1 MSAEDPR
8 WREVPVLRAFHD
20 QWWRARGAAFGEF
33 SRPFTRDWEQL
44 LEDAGLVSAD
54 HRADA
59 ERDARRLAEAA
70 LWRLVPDRRRPHLIA
85 RVQLPLENE
94 SRLATLFG
102 DPRERPGAGLDPTSV
117 AWEPELAFLRNARA
131 GVAVED
137 FAALNR
143 FLVEGGRGREV
154 VPLKERS
161 LEIFGDE
168 KRFDALL
175 ATAPFR
181 EGRVR
186 ASLWRCA
193 VVAEPLGWRRG
204 PHANG
209 PVLVIENAS
218 TWDSF
223 ARWNAVVGRWSA
235 VVYGKGLVF
244 ADAVE
249 RMAEIFTE
257 LGGPR
262 PVEYFGDLDP
272 PGVEIPWRASRKAVA
287 AGLPA
292 VTPSG
297 WCYRRLLEA
306 GKDREGTWEGEPVRG
321 EALGWLGDLAEP
333 ARVLFER
340 HARLAQEHVGWDV
353 LRHEC
358 V

>member
-1 MSAEDPR
+1 MNVLEPR
-8 WREVPVLRAFHD
+8 WRELPVLRAFHD
-20 QWWRARGAAFGEF
+20 PWWRARGAAFAEF

-54 HRADA
+54 QRADA
-59 ERDARRLAEAA
+59 ERDARQLQDAG

-85 RVQLPLENE
+85 RVQLPLDNE
-94 SRLATLFG
+94 VGLATLFG
-102 DPRERPGAGLDPTSV
+102 DPWERESVGLDPASI

-143 FLVEGGRGREV
+143 FLADGGRAREV
-154 VPLKERS
+154 VPVKERS

-181 EGRVR
+181 EGRLT
-186 ASLWRCA
+186 ASVWRCA
-193 VVAEPLGWRRG
+193 IIAEPLGWRRG
-204 PHANG
+204 PQADR

-223 ARWNAVVGRWSA
+223 ARWNVEVGRWSA

-249 RMAEIFTE
+249 RLADIFGE

-272 PGVEIPWRASRKAVA
+272 PGIEIPWRASRKAVA

-292 VTPSG
+292 VTPNL
-297 WCYRRLLEA
+297 WAYRQLLES
-306 GKDREGTWEGEPVRG
+306 GNGREGAWDGEPARG
-321 EALGWLGDLAEP
+321 EALEWLGELAEP
-333 ARVLFER
+333 ARALFAR
-340 HARLAQEHVGWDV
+340 NQRLAQEHVGWDV
-353 LRHEC
+353 LRRETP
-358 V
+358 